1 MSVKNFV
8 NRSYGYVKNRQN
20 FLFREVES
28 RDYDEAIKIVS
39 WFWTDAFVHKSMR
52 VDENKAKVLAK
63 YYVDSYFFN
72 GLSIAV
78 FDKRKGK
85 IAGIAM
91 STFYNFGDE
100 RRDTTP
106 KEHTFRS
113 LQLATE
119 SEYFNSKSR
128 GDGKFLEYVFGVTYP
143 EYAKNNIATEATA
156 ILEDCARFHGC
167 SEMGGICSSEYT
179 YKLCLHLGHECKRK
193 IRVSDFYKTKSNLN
207 LDLNHEYF
215 YWVSK
220 SLKENK
226 L

>member
-1 MSVKNFV
+1 MSAKKLV
-8 NRSYGYVKNRQN
+8 NLSYGHLKTKQN

-78 FDKRKGK
+78 FDKHSGK
-85 IAGIAM
+85 MIGLQLNNIH
-91 STFYNFGDE
+91 TFSE
-100 RRDTTP
+100 KRTDTVP

-119 SEYFNSKSR
+119 RDYFKNKSSLN
-128 GDGKFLEYVFGVTYP
+128 GKILEYGKGVVYQ
-143 EYAKNNIATEATA
+143 
-156 ILEDCARFHGC
+156 
-167 SEMGGICSSEYT
+167 
-179 YKLCLHLGHECKRK
+179 
-193 IRVSDFYKTKSNLN
+193 
-207 LDLNHEYF
+207 
-215 YWVSK
+215 
-220 SLKENK
+220 
-226 L
+226 